1 MHLPTSRRFYAC
13 GLLAFAA
20 LSSTLRADTL
30 TWDSSGLNPN
40 APVDGAGAWDTT
52 SALWSNGTVDS
63 IWNNAGNDIA
73 VFGSSNGAAGTVT
86 VDTIT
91 AGGLT
96 FNAATSGSYLLSGGT
111 LTLGGS
117 TPTITT
123 NANAEISS
131 AIAGTTGLTKAGS
144 GVLTLSGTN
153 SFTGGLKLNAGTV
166 SFSAGANLS
175 TGTVTFGGGALRFA
189 GTSGYNAI
197 SRTWS
202 VGTSGATFD
211 LGTSGSGYVVY
222 SGTMSFTGSGART
235 ITLSG
240 SSSSSG
246 TSGVSFV
253 IGDGSGGATSLVK
266 NGTASWNLSGAN
278 TYTGSTTV
286 NAGTLFLN
294 GDDRISVASTVYIAA
309 GASIRMVGNQ
319 TFGNLQDGTGG
330 GGQLARAYGGAS
342 IATIQSG
349 RFSGRIYEIT
359 DTGRTVNVAK
369 TTSGVLRF
377 SGTNNT
383 YSGGTTIS
391 GGTLLIN
398 NASGVGLGVNNVTV
412 TNATL
417 GGNGYSALGSS
428 TAGVTAAS
436 HTIGSG
442 GVIAPGD
449 SEINGGI
456 GTLTLNGANST
467 GAILDMQAGSSFTF
481 DLGAGDANDTLR
493 FYSYAGASDFLRD
506 SGGIV
511 LNFSGALAGTYDLF
525 RFYSNAGTTL
535 TDAGFTEATSNF
547 TLGSGLTGYNATWD
561 YSTLGVISLTLTAV
575 PEPSAAV
582 LFGLGGLC
590 AMVLWRRARYRAA
603 VRG

>member
-1 MHLPTSRRFYAC
+1 MHFPTSCRTYAC

-40 APVDGAGAWDTT
+40 APVDGAGAWDTST
-52 SALWSNGTVDS
+52 ALWSNGSVDS
-63 IWNNAGNDIA
+63 IWNNAGNNTA

-86 VDTIT
+86 VGTIT
-91 AGGLT
+91 AGGLI

-111 LTLGGS
+111 LTLGGT

-123 NANAEISS
+123 NANAEIAS
-131 AIAGTTGLTKAGS
+131 AIAGATGLTKEGS

-153 SFTGGLKLNAGTV
+153 TFTGGLKLNAGTV
-166 SFSAGANLS
+166 SFSVAGNLS
-175 TGTVTFGGGALRFA
+175 SGAVTFGSGALRFLGGA
-189 GTSGYNAI
+189 TTYNPV
-197 SRTWS
+197 SRTWV

-211 LGTSGSGYVVY
+211 LANSGSNYVAY
-222 SGTMSFTGSGART
+222 SGTMNFSGSGART

-240 SSSSSG
+240 SGNSTG
-246 TSGVSFV
+246 TSSVNMV
-253 IGDGSGGATSLVK
+253 ISDGTGGATSVVK
-266 NGTASWNLSGAN
+266 NGSTSWLLAGAN

-286 NAGTLFLN
+286 NAGILFLS
-294 GDDRISVASTVYIAA
+294 GSLSTQSTVYIAA
-309 GASIRMVGNQ
+309 GASIRLASDQ
-319 TFGNLQDGTGG
+319 TLGNLQDGVGG
-330 GGQLARAYGGAS
+330 GGQLARAYSGGTS
-342 IATIQSG
+342 TATIQSG
-349 RFSGRIYEIT
+349 RFSGQIY
-359 DTGRTVNVAK
+359 DVGTGRVTAVAK
-369 TTSGVLRF
+369 TTAGMLRL
-377 SGTNNT
+377 SGTINT
-383 YSGGTTIS
+383 YTGGTTIS

-398 NASGVGLGVNNVTV
+398 NASGTGLGVGSVTV

-417 GGNGYSALGSS
+417 GGNGYSALGG
-428 TAGVTAAS
+428 TAS
-436 HTIGSG
+436 HTFGSG
-442 GVIAPGD
+442 GVIAAGD

-481 DLGAGDANDTLR
+481 DLGAANANDTVR
-493 FYSYAGASDFLRD
+493 FYGYAGASDFLRD

-535 TDAGFTEATSNF
+535 TDAGFTQATSNL

-561 YSTLGVISLTLTAV
+561 YSTLGVVSLTLTAV
-575 PEPSAAV
+575 PEPSAAA
-582 LFGLGGLC
+582 LLGLGGLC
-590 AMVLWRRARYRAA
+590 AMVLWRRARYRVSA
-603 VRG
+603 RG

>member
-1 MHLPTSRRFYAC
+1 MHLPTSSRFYVC

-20 LSSTLRADTL
+20 LSSALRADSL

-40 APVDGAGAWDTT
+40 APVDGAGAWDTST
-52 SALWSNGTVDS
+52 ALWSNGSVDS
-63 IWNNAGNDIA
+63 IWDNAGNNTA

-86 VDTIT
+86 VGTIT
-91 AGGLT
+91 AGGIT
-96 FNAATSGSYLLSGGT
+96 FNPATSGSYLLSGGT

-123 NANAEISS
+123 NANAEIAS
-131 AIAGTTGLTKAGS
+131 AIAGTTGLTKEGS

-153 SFTGGLKLNAGTV
+153 TFTGGLKLNAGTV
-166 SFSAGANLS
+166 SFSVAGNLS
-175 TGTVTFGGGALRFA
+175 SGAVTFGGGSLRFV
-189 GTSGYNAI
+189 GTTGYSAV
-197 SRTWS
+197 SKSWV
-202 VGTSGATFD
+202 VGTSGAIFD
-211 LGTSGSGYVVY
+211 LATSDKGYVAY
-222 SGTMSFTGSGART
+222 SGTMTFTGSGART

-240 SSSSSG
+240 SSTSSN
-246 TSGVSFV
+246 TSSASMV

-266 NGTASWNLSGAN
+266 NGSASWNLSGAN

-286 NAGTLFLN
+286 NQGILFIN
-294 GDDRISVASTVYIAA
+294 GDNRIPVASTVYIAS
-309 GASIRMVGNQ
+309 GASIRLVNNQ

-330 GGQLARAYGGAS
+330 GGYLTRAYSGGTS
-342 IATIQSG
+342 TATIQAG
-349 RFSGRIYEIT
+349 RFSGRIYDLGT
-359 DTGRTVNVAK
+359 DRYIAVAK
-369 TTSGVLRF
+369 TTSGLLRL
-377 SGTNNT
+377 SGTTNDYT
-383 YSGGTTIS
+383 GGTTIS
-391 GGTLLIN
+391 SGTLLIN
-398 NASGVGLGVNNVTV
+398 NTSGTGLGVGNVTV

-417 GGNGYSALGSS
+417 GGNGYSALG
-428 TAGVTAAS
+428 TAAS

-467 GAILDMQAGSSFTF
+467 GAILDMQAGSSFSF
-481 DLGAGDANDTLR
+481 NLGAGDANDTLR
-493 FYSYAGASDFLRD
+493 FYTYAGASDFLRD
-506 SGGIV
+506 SGGVV

-535 TDAGFTEATSNF
+535 TDAGFTQATSNF

-575 PEPSAAV
+575 PEPSSAV

-590 AMVLWRRARYRAA
+590 AMVLWRRARYRAS

>member
-1 MHLPTSRRFYAC
+1 MHLPTSSRFYAC

-20 LSSTLRADTL
+20 LSSTLRADSL

-63 IWNNAGNDIA
+63 IWNNAGNNTA

-86 VDTIT
+86 VGTIT

-96 FNAATSGSYLLSGGT
+96 FNGATSGSYLLSGGT

-123 NANAEISS
+123 NANAEIAS
-131 AIAGTTGLTKAGS
+131 AIAGTTGLTKEGS

-153 SFTGGLKLNAGTV
+153 TFTGGLKLNAGTV

-175 TGTVTFGGGALRFA
+175 TGTVSFGGGALRYA
-189 GTSGYNAI
+189 GSSGYNAI

-211 LGTSGSGYVVY
+211 LASSGNGYVVY

-240 SSSSSG
+240 SSSSSN
-246 TSGVSFV
+246 TSGVSFA

-286 NAGTLFLN
+286 NAGILFLN
-294 GDDRISVASTVYIAA
+294 GDDRISAASTVYIAS

-330 GGQLARAYGGAS
+330 GGQLARAFGGAS

-359 DTGRTVNVAK
+359 ATGRTVAVAK
-369 TTSGVLRF
+369 TTSGVLRL
-377 SGTNNT
+377 SGTTNDYT
-383 YSGGTTIS
+383 AGTTIS

-398 NASGVGLGVNNVTV
+398 NASGTGLGVGNVSV

-417 GGNGYSALGSS
+417 GGNGYSALGG
-428 TAGVTAAS
+428 TAS
-436 HTIGSG
+436 HTVGSG

-467 GAILDMQAGSSFTF
+467 GAILDMQAGSSFSF
-481 DLGAGDANDTLR
+481 NLGAGDANDTLR

-535 TDAGFTEATSNF
+535 TDAGFTQATSNL

-575 PEPSAAV
+575 PEPSSAV

-590 AMVLWRRARYRAA
+590 AMVLWRRARYRASA
-603 VRG
+603 RG

>member
-1 MHLPTSRRFYAC
+1 MHLPTSSRFYAC

-20 LSSTLRADTL
+20 LSSALRADSL

-40 APVDGAGAWDTT
+40 APVDGAGAWDTST
-52 SALWSNGTVDS
+52 ALWSNGSVDS
-63 IWNNAGNDIA
+63 IWDNAGNNTA

-86 VDTIT
+86 VGTIT
-91 AGGLT
+91 AGGIT
-96 FNAATSGSYLLSGGT
+96 FNPATSGSYLLSGGT

-123 NANAEISS
+123 NANAEIAS
-131 AIAGTTGLTKAGS
+131 AIAGTTGLTKEGS

-153 SFTGGLKLNAGTV
+153 TFTGGLKLNAGTV
-166 SFSAGANLS
+166 SFLVAGNLS
-175 TGTVTFGGGALRFA
+175 SGPVTFGGGSLRFA
-189 GTSGYNAI
+189 GGATIYN
-197 SRTWS
+197 SVNRTWV
-202 VGTSGATFD
+202 VGTSGATFE
-211 LGTSGSGYVVY
+211 LANSGSNYVVY
-222 SGTMSFTGSGART
+222 SGTMNFTGSGARA
-235 ITLSG
+235 ITLTG
-240 SSSSSG
+240 TNSSTAVSSLNIAITDG
-246 TSGVSFV
+246 T
-253 IGDGSGGATSLVK
+253 GGATSVVK
-266 NGTASWNLSGAN
+266 NGSASWLLGGAN

-286 NAGTLFLN
+286 NAGVLILGGSLST
-294 GDDRISVASTVYIAA
+294 SSTVYIAA
-309 GASIRMVGNQ
+309 GASVRLATDQ
-319 TFGNLQDGTGG
+319 TIGNLQDGVGG
-330 GGQLARAYGGAS
+330 GGYLGRAYSGGPS
-342 IATIQSG
+342 TATIQSG
-349 RFSGRIYEIT
+349 RFSGQVY
-359 DTGRTVNVAK
+359 DVSTGRITAVAK
-369 TTSGVLRF
+369 TTGGILRLSGM
-377 SGTNNT
+377 TNT
-383 YSGGTTIS
+383 YTGGTTIS

-398 NASGVGLGVNNVTV
+398 NTSGTGLGVGNVTV

-417 GGNGYSALGSS
+417 GGNGYSALG
-428 TAGVTAAS
+428 TAAS

-467 GAILDMQAGSSFTF
+467 GAILDMQAGSSFSF
-481 DLGAGDANDTLR
+481 NLGAGDANDTLR
-493 FYSYAGASDFLRD
+493 FYTYAGASDFLRD
-506 SGGIV
+506 SGGVV

-535 TDAGFTEATSNF
+535 TDAGFTQATSNF

-575 PEPSAAV
+575 PEPSSAV

-590 AMVLWRRARYRAA
+590 AMVLWRRARYRAS